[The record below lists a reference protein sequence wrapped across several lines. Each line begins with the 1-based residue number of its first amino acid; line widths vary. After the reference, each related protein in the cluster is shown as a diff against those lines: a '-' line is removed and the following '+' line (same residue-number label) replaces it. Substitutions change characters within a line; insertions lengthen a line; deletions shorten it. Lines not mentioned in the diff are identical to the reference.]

1 AAPPPETSEG
11 GRRYIAPLAP
21 PAPAPAPVPQPGSEA
36 APPGGPQ
43 RFITDGLPQ
52 PVPPAG
58 SNLMPQP
65 APGRTTGESLS
76 RDLPPE
82 AYQPPRPPP

>member
-1 AAPPPETSEG
+1 
-11 GRRYIAPLAP
+11 
-21 PAPAPAPVPQPGSEA
+21 VPQPGSEA